1 MSSNPQ
7 NPDPQALNLATIGE
21 ETPLLPQPTKKG
33 KTPLPKAQLSIL
45 LLASL
50 SEPISSQC
58 IYPFINQLVSELDI
72 TGGDEKK
79 VGYYAGL
86 IESLFFTA
94 QALTVLRW
102 SRLSDVIGR
111 KPVILIGL
119 FGLCISNV
127 AFGLS
132 RTFWTLIISRSV
144 AGLLNGN
151 IGVMKSMIGELA
163 DSTNMAQAFA
173 TLPLM
178 WCVGVTVG
186 PFTGGILARPHD
198 RFPGVFSGT
207 FWIQYPYFLPCFA
220 AACFTAIGFLT
231 VALFA
236 KETLPSRKDSKRIGF
251 ESTLNSQTAADN
263 DVIPS
268 ELSAAEQQ
276 APTDEIISFRVL
288 ITSPSVMIPIANY
301 GFLALLELA
310 YLALQPLFYSTP
322 TDIGGLGFSPSM
334 IGTWMALYGI
344 IDGVFQ
350 VLFLAKIVDRWG
362 AKRIFTTAVVCFFP
376 LITLFPVMSWV
387 IRLQGGVGPAIWA
400 LLVLQLILLVIM
412 DMSYATIFIFVTSA
426 APNKR
431 SLGAL
436 NGLGQTT
443 ASIARAIAPAMST
456 SLFAL
461 TMEKNLLGGY
471 AVYLILYVMSGIL
484 VWLATRLPDQLPE
497 RD

>member
-7 NPDPQALNLATIGE
+7 NHDPQALNHSTIGE

-33 KTPLPKAQLSIL
+33 KTPLPKAQLSII
-45 LLASL
+45 LLAAL

-72 TGGDEKK
+72 TGGDERK

-132 RTFWTLIISRSV
+132 RTFWTLIISRSF

-151 IGVMKSMIGELA
+151 IGVMKSMIGELT

-173 TLPLM
+173 TLPLL

-186 PFTGGILARPHD
+186 PFMGGFLSRPHD

-220 AACFTAIGFLT
+220 AACFTAIGFLAIT
-231 VALFA
+231 LFA
-236 KETLPSRKDSKRIGF
+236 KETLPSRKVKAVDFK
-251 ESTLNSQTAADN
+251 STSHAQTASDH
-263 DVIPS
+263 DVLPSGIP
-268 ELSAAEQQ
+268 AAEQHQ
-276 APTDEIISFRVL
+276 TPTDEIIPLRVL
-288 ITSPSVMIPIANY
+288 IASPSVMVPIANY
-301 GFLALLELA
+301 GLLALLDLA
-310 YLALQPLFYSTP
+310 FLALQPLFYSTP
-322 TDIGGLGFSPSM
+322 TNIGGLGFKPST
-334 IGTWMALYGI
+334 IGSWMALFGI

-350 VLFLAKIVDRWG
+350 FLFLAKIVDRWG
-362 AKRIFTTAVVCFFP
+362 AKRIFTIAVACFFP
-376 LITLFPVMSWV
+376 LITLFPVMTWV
-387 IRLQGGVGPAIWA
+387 VRSQGGVGPTIWA
-400 LLVLQLILLVIM
+400 LLVLQLIVGTIM

-471 AVYLILYVMSGIL
+471 AVYLIFYVLSGIL